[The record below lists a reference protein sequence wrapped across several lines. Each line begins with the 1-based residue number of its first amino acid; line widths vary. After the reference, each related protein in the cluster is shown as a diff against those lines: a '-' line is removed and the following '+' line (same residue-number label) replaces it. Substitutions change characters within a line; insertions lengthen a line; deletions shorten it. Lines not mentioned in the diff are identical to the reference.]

1 MGAPPS
7 VHDSPGYVPLVD
19 PDSAAERLG
28 RRPVAPLVD
37 MPFTGGARSVDA
49 LGRAVCGAYHTSS
62 VTRC

>member
-1 MGAPPS
+1 